1 MLICKALLKHGHI
14 NFSLEILEYCQP
26 SQVLPIEDKY
36 FKLLKPSYNIL
47 KKAGGE
53 AHSLGY
59 KHLEETKLKISAARI
74 GEKNPM
80 FGKPKPIGS
89 GKLAKAIKVFDKETN
104 ETTYYSSIN
113 EAAIALNISQPS
125 ISYNLKSKKQKPYK
139 GRYVFTKI

>member
-1 MLICKALLKHGHI
+1 
-14 NFSLEILEYCQP
+14 
-26 SQVLPIEDKY
+26 
-36 FKLLKPSYNIL
+36 L